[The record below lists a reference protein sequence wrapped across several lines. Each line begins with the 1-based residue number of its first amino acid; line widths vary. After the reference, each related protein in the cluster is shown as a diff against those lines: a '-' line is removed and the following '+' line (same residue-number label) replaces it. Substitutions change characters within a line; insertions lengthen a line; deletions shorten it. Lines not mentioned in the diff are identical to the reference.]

1 MINAIWAEDRNGLI
15 GFNDEL
21 PWDLPRELQ
30 HFKKVTDNS
39 IIVMGRKTY
48 DGMEKRSLPNR
59 TTVVLT
65 RDKNYK
71 IKNGLVFN
79 TLEECLDWYKSQDR
93 DMFVIGGAEI
103 IKAFEPY
110 IELIYRTVIQQ
121 VFLGDT
127 YFPKDFN
134 LDNFEKLSETRRY
147 LQDKNNEHEFI
158 VYKYLMC
165 ELNHTK
171 RKLVSICD
179 FWTARKDWQLQ
190 SMGQFG

>member
-30 HFKKVTDNS
+30 HFKKVTDNN

-48 DGMEKRSLPNR
+48 DSMGKRSLPNR

-65 RDKNYK
+65 RNKKYK

-79 TLEECLDWYKSQDR
+79 TLEECLDWYKSQDQ
-93 DMFVIGGAEI
+93 DMFIIGGAEI
-103 IKAFEPY
+103 IKAFEPH

-134 LDNFEKLSETRRY
+134 LDNFEKSSETRRY

-158 VYKYLMC
+158 VYKYLRYM
-165 ELNHTK
+165 
-171 RKLVSICD
+171 
-179 FWTARKDWQLQ
+179 
-190 SMGQFG
+190 FG